1 MGNKALCK
9 DIGIKPDTTI
19 GTSEFNELWLKCSKN
34 TNYLS
39 AKKAKVFLK
48 DFAKT
53 ANVEYSRDLAEYL
66 INKCDKGKKGRLDK
80 KSFEHLFF
88 LRGKG
93 C

>member
-39 AKKAKVFLK
+39 AKKSQGLPKRFCK
-48 DFAKT
+48 
-53 ANVEYSRDLAEYL
+53 NSQCR
-66 INKCDKGKKGRLDK
+66 IQ
-80 KSFEHLFF
+80 
-88 LRGKG
+88 
-93 C
+93 